1 MTTPLFLLLAIWV
14 AAVSAQTN
22 RTMGQTVQTSSGPVR
37 GHAASSFANVSEYLG
52 IPYAQPPLGALR
64 FAPPVS
70 IIPGN
75 KPIDAINFGFS
86 CHSSQIL
93 YSVAANATG
102 ITPAGRK
109 IFDEWDQLGDR
120 FSEDCLTLN
129 IWTKPQI
136 GEEKK
141 AVLVWLYGGGFFTGG
156 TSVPLYN
163 GQTFADEQDVVVVSV
178 NCKPSILY
186 LWFWTLT
193 RLLMLISAV

>member
-14 AAVSAQTN
+14 AAVSAQNN
-22 RTMGQTVQTSSGPVR
+22 RTVGQTVQTSSGPVR
-37 GHAASSFANVSEYLG
+37 GHAASPLANVSEYLG

-64 FAPPVS
+64 FVPPVS
-70 IIPGN
+70 ITSGN
-75 KPIDAINFGFS
+75 KPIDATTFGFS

-109 IFDEWDQLGDR
+109 IFDEWDQLGDS

-141 AVLVWLYGGGFFTGG
+141 AVLVWLYGGGFFTGS

-163 GQTFADEQDVVVVSV
+163 GQTFTDEQDVVVVSV
-178 NCKPSILY
+178 NCKPRILTY
-186 LWFWTLT
+186 GFGLSRDYWC
-193 RLLMLISAV
+193 